1 MDSYQQFTGA
11 RCRARCIF
19 EPEHF
24 RPAVVVDSHCFH
36 VFHFAHLLG
45 QDIMKVFKVQVS
57 IIEPCVWRLR
67 RERLS
72 GNVVCGF
79 RHKRFEQRFEARTQS
94 QFFTFLLKPFLWISC
109 GLQRVAEVR

>member
-79 RHKRFEQRFEARTQS
+79 RHKRFEQRFEPRAQM
-94 QFFTFLLKPFLWISC
+94 QCFTLLLKQIV
-109 GLQRVAEVR
+109 RVSRRFQYVTQV